1 MADPVYIPE
10 LVYID
15 SESQIST
22 FDYWS
27 LFFSSWVD
35 KKQVPVLLLDLG
47 EEYFIYFQAL
57 VKRKLFITKIH
68 ETFMGIF
75 RTNVIK

>member
-1 MADPVYIPE
+1 MVNTPYLNQKLSTPE
-10 LVYID
+10 NGLNNLKI
-15 SESQIST
+15 
-22 FDYWS
+22 
-27 LFFSSWVD
+27 FSYTCVD

-47 EEYFIYFQAL
+47 EEYSIYFQAF

-75 RTNVIK
+75 RINVIK